1 MNAFDDA
8 DVVCLCL
15 IQQRETALDIARRK
29 DNDELIMLLTNV
41 KVRTESNILC
51 SEKNCHLIFIIVN
64 SFLLLNELFMLS
76 GQIQNYSSP
85 SHFVGNL
92 SISKEGKRRRQRTF
106 YRLVEVN

>member
-1 MNAFDDA
+1 MNAFGDA

-51 SEKNCHLIFIIVN
+51 SEKTVI
-64 SFLLLNELFMLS
+64 
-76 GQIQNYSSP
+76 
-85 SHFVGNL
+85 
-92 SISKEGKRRRQRTF
+92 
-106 YRLVEVN
+106 